1 MTRHLPP
8 HVSPTHVIAAAER
21 LFHASALRYL
31 HAKCRDREI
40 KKANILPAARHET
53 DVFVHDL
60 RRMLARG
67 GADDYS
73 I

>member
-1 MTRHLPP
+1 MNRIPA
-8 HVSPTHVIAAAER
+8 HVTASQAISEAKTLFLAAA
-21 LFHASALRYL
+21 LRHL

-53 DVFVHDL
+53 DVFEHELV
-60 RRMLARG
+60 RRLSSG
-67 GADDYS
+67 GYDDYC